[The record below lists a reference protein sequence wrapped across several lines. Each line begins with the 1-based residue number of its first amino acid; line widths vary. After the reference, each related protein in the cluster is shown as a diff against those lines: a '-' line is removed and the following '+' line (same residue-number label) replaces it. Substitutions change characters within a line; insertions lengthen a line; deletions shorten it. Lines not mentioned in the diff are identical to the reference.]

1 MYKITQLSKMLH
13 NKYYEILENFLG
25 DYNKEIYGRELVDK
39 VKMSQKSIALVL
51 SDLEKKNI
59 LKSKK
64 RGNMRYFKLNLDN
77 SEIKEIILSLE
88 IMRKINFLKKHR
100 KLIDVFSGEI
110 VGIFGSYVRGENR
123 KDSDIDVFVV
133 GDKKNFKMDNKFN
146 LDISVKYFSLKDF
159 KSKGNLVKEIVS
171 NHVLISGF
179 EKFIDILWE
188 KYYGFD

>member
-1 MYKITQLSKMLH
+1 MLH